1 MQLTDNQMAIKT
13 MVAEFAKKELVP
25 TAFKPETEEEYRA
38 RLRKLGNQGL
48 LGLTGP
54 VEYGGGGL
62 SYFDALVAVEEMAKH
77 DPRSAAEMHTNGT
90 GTASHLWVLGTHEQ
104 KERWLRPICE
114 GRMRCAI
121 AMTEPEAGSA
131 ATEMTTTATPTP
143 DGDAYCLNGSKIF
156 ISGGKHADIFITYA
170 RFVAEDIDGR
180 IEDGSHSIGAL
191 IVEQG
196 TPGFSILRN
205 DHNMAGED
213 QAQLLFEDCRV
224 PAENVLVTGNAFGR
238 LIRIYNRNRLS
249 GVAQALGMA
258 SASYEEALEYS
269 KVRRQFGRELADF
282 QGLQWMLADM
292 AIQLN
297 ACRAVLYQAA
307 ASEDQG
313 ELDPLQVSMAKV
325 FIAETCT
332 RVCDMAI
339 QLFGGYGYME
349 DAPVNQR
356 YRRVRGTEIYGGTMQ
371 IHRNM
376 IAARILGR
384 RNDQRRR

>member
-1 MQLTDNQMAIKT
+1 VVQLTEDQRALKS
-13 MVAEFAKKELVP
+13 MVAEFARKELAP
-25 TAFKPETEEEYRA
+25 HAFKPETEEEYRA
-38 RLRKLGNQGL
+38 RLRKLAGQGL

-62 SYFDALVAVEEMAKH
+62 SYFDAMVAVEEMARW
-77 DPRSAAEMHTNGT
+77 DPRSAGEMHTNGT

-131 ATEMTTTATPTP
+131 ATEMKTTAIAVPEG
-143 DGDAYCLNGSKIF
+143 DGYCLNGSKIF
-156 ISGGKHADIFITYA
+156 ISGGKHADIFVTYA
-170 RFVAEDIDGR
+170 RFGADG
-180 IEDGSHSIGAL
+180 SIGAL

-205 DHNMAGED
+205 DHNMADED

-258 SASYEEALEYS
+258 SASYEDALEYS

-307 ASEDQG
+307 AAEESG

-339 QLFGGYGYME
+339 QLYGGYGYME